1 MYWVNKG
8 RCDITDVHDEDVHGF
23 THPFMHTNEDLR
35 VRTDRKIVCIVSK
48 YCNIS
53 FEIYK
58 IGKNNKLNQLYPILP
73 RHDP

>member
-1 MYWVNKG
+1 M
-8 RCDITDVHDEDVHGF
+8 IS
-23 THPFMHTNEDLR
+23 HPFMHTNEDLR
-35 VRTDRKIVCIVSK
+35 VLTDRKILSIVSK

-53 FEIYK
+53 CEIYK